1 MPDRDARQLPVS
13 LAPAIASN
21 LRYLCSLHRSTSEV
35 CRSIEINRQ
44 QFNKYLSGSTT
55 PSIFNLGRIAAFFGL
70 EGDALCQPN
79 AEFRRTMAQL
89 RPPQPA
95 QPASRIQQTLPA
107 AVITLATQNSDV
119 LRPYVGFYFRYN
131 YAFDSSGRVV
141 RGLFR
146 ISEADG
152 LFVTRLIERVQ
163 HRSNGSRKLTTLKY
177 DGVLAALSG
186 CLFNIEYERLM
197 RSCIGHAAFPCIM
210 RPGQRFLTGLQSSY
224 SSSTGRPAASRV
236 VLERVEQGKSLRELL
251 EHCGTFR
258 RSDGLIDTDVLH
270 LIGNRVSRETDVF
283 SSAAI

>member
-1 MPDRDARQLPVS
+1 MPDRVARQPPAS
-13 LAPAIASN
+13 PAPAIASN

-55 PSIFNLGRIAAFFGL
+55 PSMFNLGRIAAFFGL
-70 EGDALCQPN
+70 EGGALCQPT
-79 AEFRRTMAQL
+79 AEFRRTVGQL
-89 RPPQPA
+89 RPQRPA
-95 QPASRIQQTLPA
+95 QPASPIQQSLSA
-107 AVITLATQNSDV
+107 ALIALATLNADV

-152 LFVTRLIERVQ
+152 IFVTRLIERVQ
-163 HRSNGSRKLTTLKY
+163 HRSNGSSKLTTLKY
-177 DGVLAALSG
+177 DGVLAAASG

-236 VLERVEQGKSLRELL
+236 LLERVEQGASLRELL
-251 EHCGTFR
+251 RRCGTFR
-258 RSDGLIDTDVLH
+258 RGDGSIDADVLH
-270 LIGNRVSRETDVF
+270 LIGNRVPRETDVF
-283 SSAAI
+283 SPPAI